1 MTEYLFVTEKNL
13 QTELSQLT
21 TEPEEETEQSEN
33 TPTVVVTEMNKKK
46 LAIKIKKNKQQNVKA
61 SQSSSS
67 SSRTVTP
74 LTDSEEEELAS
85 VDPGP
90 PSADIKVVHDLEVPN
105 LHGILKQRSVSESSE
120 DLASSNSSCSPTS
133 PRDELFG
140 FKKSVKFNDHIDQ
153 TTFRTGAAVTS
164 MTTALKS
171 KRRRNRKREE
181 KKNGRQRLNSGGSE
195 GTSSGEE
202 LEARQAL
209 EEDEIALNSDH
220 QDRENKEEDV
230 KESEDTQDQINED
243 VAEDMKEMGK
253 GDKISSNVI
262 ETCKVASESVES
274 KLVKSIKEKLS
285 MSKSEQGNDSDDDG
299 GEDDESD
306 QKEKEV
312 HVIIKDEPLDYRTK
326 PKNLG
331 DSKQS
336 NFMEQLDKSAT
347 ISAKQSGEDSGVE
360 SGIEGPGDSSE
371 KQEEGVKTS
380 LSWEET
386 AKVDPVP
393 GGETQTP
400 GTTDLTS
407 MDHKTQ
413 CAFSFSN
420 AIMFDLDVD

>member
-1 MTEYLFVTEKNL
+1 MTEKNL
-13 QTELSQLT
+13 QTELDQLT
-21 TEPEEETEQSEN
+21 AESGEETEQSEN

-46 LAIKIKKNKQQNVKA
+46 LAIKIKKNKQQNVKPQ
-61 SQSSSS
+61 QSSSS
-67 SSRTVTP
+67 ISRTITP

-120 DLASSNSSCSPTS
+120 DLASSNSSCSPSS

-209 EEDEIALNSDH
+209 EEEETTLNSNQ
-220 QDRENKEEDV
+220 QDIENPDEDV
-230 KESEDTQDQINED
+230 KESEDAQDNVKTREE
-243 VAEDMKEMGK
+243 VAEVKKEMGN
-253 GDKISSNVI
+253 GDKIGSNVI
-262 ETCKVASESVES
+262 ETSSVASESVES

-285 MSKSEQGNDSDDDG
+285 VSKSEQGDDSDDDG
-299 GEDDESD
+299 GEREESD
-306 QKEKEV
+306 QNGKEV

-326 PKNLG
+326 PKNGG

-336 NFMEQLDKSAT
+336 NFTEQLDKSVAM
-347 ISAKQSGEDSGVE
+347 SAKQSGEDSGVE
-360 SGIEGPGDSSE
+360 SGLEGPGESSE
-371 KQEEGVKTS
+371 KVEEGAKTS

-386 AKVDPVP
+386 AEVDPVS
-393 GGETQTP
+393 GRETQTP

>member
-1 MTEYLFVTEKNL
+1 MCA
-13 QTELSQLT
+13 
-21 TEPEEETEQSEN
+21 
-33 TPTVVVTEMNKKK
+33 VV
-46 LAIKIKKNKQQNVKA
+46 
-61 SQSSSS
+61 
-67 SSRTVTP
+67 
-74 LTDSEEEELAS
+74 ELA
-85 VDPGP
+85 
-90 PSADIKVVHDLEVPN
+90 
-105 LHGILKQRSVSESSE
+105 LKLWLRRCF
-120 DLASSNSSCSPTS
+120 NFC
-133 PRDELFG
+133 LF
-140 FKKSVKFNDHIDQ
+140 
-153 TTFRTGAAVTS
+153 
-164 MTTALKS
+164 MY
-171 KRRRNRKREE
+171 
-181 KKNGRQRLNSGGSE
+181 SE

-209 EEDEIALNSDH
+209 EEEEIALNGDH
-220 QDRENKEEDV
+220 QDRENEEDV